1 MYKKLATLIV
11 LGALGS
17 PMCLARSQAAREATI
32 QPDRK
37 ALIILQSRL
46 SSKLSEVGDPIT
58 GILDEPILVDGL
70 LVMPRGTEF
79 HGRVTMV
86 KPAKRGQK
94 GAEMTIIF
102 DRVAMPWGEEPV
114 AILITAID
122 DWGKDQKLKANPE
135 GKVNGGRDGDKTTD
149 NVIRGGMI
157 GGAGAGTVILAG
169 AAAGSGPGVLGAGAA
184 AIGAGMLGGL
194 FLTKGNEVRLDPGVT
209 FRVKFVKPMTLP
221 VMQQQQGVGP
231 KPIQQDDD
239 SRPLDPKK
247 PQSEH

>member
-1 MYKKLATLIV
+1 MYKRLGTVVILV
-11 LGALGS
+11 LMA
-17 PMCLARSQAAREATI
+17 PIAWARGQAAREATI
-32 QPDRK
+32 QPDTK
-37 ALIILQSRL
+37 ALIVLQSRL

-58 GILDEPILVDGL
+58 GVLDEPVFVDGL
-70 LVMPRGTEF
+70 MVMPRGTEF

-86 KPAKRGQK
+86 KPAGRGQK
-94 GAEMTIIF
+94 GAQMTIVF
-102 DRVAMPWGEEPV
+102 DRVLMPWGEEPV

-122 DWGKDQKLKANPE
+122 DWSRDQKLKANQE
-135 GKVNGGRDGDKTTD
+135 GKVNGGHDGDKTTD

-221 VMQQQQGVGP
+221 VIEQLQLGP
-231 KPIQQDDD
+231 KPIQQDDE
-239 SRPLDPKK
+239 SRPSDPKK
-247 PQSEH
+247 PLNQQ

>member
-1 MYKKLATLIV
+1 MYRKLATMMV
-11 LGALGS
+11 LAVLAS
-17 PMCLARSQAAREATI
+17 PPCLAGRQAAREATI
-32 QPDRK
+32 QPDTK
-37 ALIILQSRL
+37 ALIVLQSRL

-58 GILDEPILVDGL
+58 GVLDEPIFVDGL

-79 HGRVTMV
+79 HGRVTTV

-94 GAEMTIIF
+94 GAEMTIVF

-122 DWGKDQKLKANPE
+122 DWGRDQKLKANTE
-135 GKVNGGRDGDKTTD
+135 GKVNGGHDGDKTTD

-169 AAAGSGPGVLGAGAA
+169 AAAGGGPGVLGAGAA
-184 AIGAGMLGGL
+184 AIGGGMLGGL

-221 VMQQQQGVGP
+221 VIQQLGLTP
-231 KPIQQDDD
+231 KPIQQDDE
-239 SRPLDPKK
+239 SRPPDPKK
-247 PQSEH
+247 P